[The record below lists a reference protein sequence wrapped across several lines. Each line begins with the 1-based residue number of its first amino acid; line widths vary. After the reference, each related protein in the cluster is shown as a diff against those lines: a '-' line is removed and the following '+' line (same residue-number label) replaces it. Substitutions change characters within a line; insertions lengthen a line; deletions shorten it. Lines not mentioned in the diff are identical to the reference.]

1 MLNSAFYNSLLHWPQ
16 KEEGTEKTAL
26 SQKTLASALGK
37 NKARQ
42 GWGHVFEKYTGFRPN
57 LQNKL
62 NSKLE
67 NKDWSQIYKDHNL
80 GISTE
85 TKRLDSDPVLKDM
98 SKKYFKEKQNTFVD
112 KLNTESQ
119 NDQRTAKFTGAA
131 GLGGLGL
138 GYLAHK
144 TFSKPSQEFIK
155 SAQEKGAFINPLS
168 AIKPLAG
175 NAARTAYGGA
185 KNLLKDS
192 WKGLSGIDKT
202 LTVGLPLATTVP
214 SLFNKQ
220 DQMGNSRANRIAGT
234 SGNILGGI
242 AGTGL
247 GNQLAKKVTTKLP
260 GFAGKAL
267 GLGASV
273 AGGLTG
279 SLLGEAAAKTPFKA
293 FNSSPTQSYNTQPS
307 TSAPQMSM
315 PGQTVS

>member
-1 MLNSAFYNSLLHWPQ
+1 MLNSVSYTSFLHWPQ
-16 KEEGTEKTAL
+16 KEDETEKTAISNSLKDKAAIERSARYRAAAGNDLLKGPRPYSHTKERTFKL
-26 SQKTLASALGK
+26 SPKIEQREKQISLNPAS
-37 NKARQ
+37 
-42 GWGHVFEKYTGFRPN
+42 HPT
-57 LQNKL
+57 KL
-62 NSKLE
+62 
-67 NKDWSQIYKDHNL
+67 HNL
-80 GISTE
+80 S
-85 TKRLDSDPVLKDM
+85 DSLGSHVQK
-98 SKKYFKEKQNTFVD
+98 
-112 KLNTESQ
+112 
-119 NDQRTAKFTGAA
+119 AKTIKTVKNIGKGALIGAA
-131 GLGGLGL
+131 GLGL

-155 SAQEKGAFINPLS
+155 NAQEKGAFINPIS
-168 AIKPLAG
+168 AIKPVTG
-175 NAARTAYGGA
+175 NLARTAFGGA

-214 SLFNKQ
+214 SLFNKK
-220 DQMGNSRANRIAGT
+220 DQVGNSRANRLSSTA
-234 SGNILGGI
+234 GNIIGGI
-242 AGTGL
+242 GGTGL